1 MFLEIT
7 NAKYLN
13 GFRISL
19 EFNNGESKTVDLIN
33 ELDGE
38 VFQPLKDIDYFKDFS
53 VKYNTIEWKNGADFA
68 PEYLYAIGK

>member
-13 GFRISL
+13 EFRISL
-19 EFNNGESKTVDLIN
+19 EFNNGESKTVDLKD
-33 ELDGE
+33 ELEGE
-38 VFQPLKDIDYFKDFS
+38 VFQPLKDIEYFKDFS

-68 PEYLYAIGK
+68 PEYLFAIGK